1 MAYCIEDSSRFT
13 SFQRRNRIKTDLG
26 VGSCHGVLIRYVQY
40 NNSYTVGENGMYT
53 NRVQNTN
60 KKIVLQKT
68 TFKSSDPGIQ
78 KIFV

>member
-26 VGSCHGVLIRYVQY
+26 VGSCPGVLIRYVQ
-40 NNSYTVGENGMYT
+40 
-53 NRVQNTN
+53 RVKTECTQTAYKTQIKNTN
-60 KKIVLQKT
+60 VRQKT
-68 TFKSSDPGIQ
+68 TYKSSDPGIQ